1 MRPLTGPPSPNP
13 MPRITKADS
22 GVAGG
27 FYQDDFGGFNPR
39 FGGVTIRIASQAAY
53 DEFVS
58 FLTSET
64 LPGDKEEPLG
74 PILMRSV
81 MEHELRHYHDFLL
94 GSYNGMLFRGRLEAV
109 LNGIK
114 ALRAVKELPGDV
126 FPLPLSGWMPL
137 TTQEREARL
146 EEWAAFSDD
155 GKTPVVILVPIV
167 SREELLRPRDAAVHV
182 IEDDNP
188 AAAFSLAAEY
198 AVRGYAGIHEA
209 AEGMKGSNAPA
220 YLHLLTPANIQEVL
234 ALNVQ
239 LHAIYRGQGEQQARA
254 FAGFFLTGS
263 TLPPARLWGLLL
275 DASLRCQGGEAEH
288 EDELERPLAGS
299 FQVMTIGTWTLLGSH
314 AEGESASPTARLT
327 NLLKHFL
334 VDGAEVNIA
343 QNTSFGVSATW
354 DYWDTA
360 LGLTPWRA
368 SLNESLEWASRGV
381 DFYRHA
387 HEMSEP
393 GWERYLHAMI
403 LGMMKTYS
411 DDQRILIEHL
421 LEQPEDLVGANRY
434 LSLPPGTLPLPLFR
448 LQMDNNSALDLSTL
462 DQKVFDP
469 VMTVDFDGGVGVLS
483 CLLKTSLTTYHEH
496 AADAIAFEHIAQLCD
511 LAFCLQAP
519 YGRSGFLEKTLLS
532 ELEKT
537 VCKTLRSIV

>member
-1 MRPLTGPPSPNP
+1 MARKK
-13 MPRITKADS
+13 KADS
-22 GVAGG
+22 GPADS

-64 LPGDKEEPLG
+64 LPGNKEEPLG

-94 GSYNGMLFRGRLEAV
+94 GSYNAMLFRSRLQAV

-126 FPLPLSGWMPL
+126 FPLPLSRWMTL
-137 TTQEREARL
+137 TAEERDALL
-146 EEWAAFSDD
+146 EEWAAFSIG
-155 GKTPVVILVPIV
+155 GKAPVVVPVPIV
-167 SREELLRPRDAAVHV
+167 PEEELLRPRDPESHA
-182 IEDDNP
+182 IEDDDP

-198 AVRGYAGIHEA
+198 AVRGYAGIPVA
-209 AEGMKGSNAPA
+209 AEGTKGSNVPA

-239 LHAIYRGQGEQQARA
+239 LRAIFRAQGEKQARA
-254 FAGFFLTGS
+254 FARFFLNGS
-263 TLPPARLWGLLL
+263 TLPPARLWRLLL
-275 DASLRCQGGEAEH
+275 DASLRWQSGEAEG
-288 EDELERPLAGS
+288 EDDDELERLLAAS

-314 AEGESASPTARLT
+314 ITEDGSASPAARLT
-327 NLLKHFL
+327 NLLKHL
-334 VDGAEVNIA
+334 LMDRAEVNTA
-343 QNTSFGVSATW
+343 QDSAPGVSATW

-360 LGLTPWRA
+360 LGLNSWRT

-393 GWERYLHAMI
+393 GWERDFHAILHD
-403 LGMMKTYS
+403 MMEAYS

-421 LEQPEDLVGANRY
+421 LEQPEDIVGANRY
-434 LSLPPGTLPLPLFR
+434 LSLPPGTLPMPLFR
-448 LQMDNNSALDLSTL
+448 LQMDNNSALDASTL
-462 DQKVFDP
+462 DQKIFDP

-483 CLLKTSLTTYHEH
+483 CLLKTSLPTYRER

-511 LAFCLQAP
+511 LAFSPQAP